1 MIGGVDLA
9 RLSMRERLAKRE
21 RNKRRIASALKKLP
35 RAPPQ
40 VGVLGKLYNTLR
52 EAPEPLLDATGIG
65 FQNEVLLR
73 LAAGQELLNENNMTR
88 TTRSTIEDL
97 RPDNLTFERILN
109 LVETAEDEELL
120 DDELVSNL
128 IKEINNS
135 APVLTGREVIR
146 RSRQFDRQNLLPRF
160 DTKTK
165 RTRKRTQTDKNM
177 SKALRKANDKFRK
190 KNGQL
195 REGATQAQIMRYA
208 HKLLRKM

>member
-1 MIGGVDLA
+1 MIGGIDLA
-9 RLSMRERLAKRE
+9 MSLRERLAKRE
-21 RNKRRIASALKKLP
+21 RNKRRIASVLKKLP

-52 EAPEPLLDATGIG
+52 ESPEPLLDASSIS
-65 FQNEVLLR
+65 FQNELLLR
-73 LAAGQELLNENNMTR
+73 LAAGQELANENNRTR
-88 TTRSTIEDL
+88 TTKEIVQDL
-97 RPDNLTFERILN
+97 QPQGLTPESIMK

-120 DDELVSNL
+120 DDELVSEL
-128 IKEINNS
+128 IKEIQAS
-135 APVLTGREVIR
+135 AMIQTGRDVIR
-146 RSRQFDRQNLLPRF
+146 QSRQFDRQNLLPRF
-160 DTKTK
+160 ETKTK

-195 REGATQAQIMRYA
+195 RKGATQSQIMRYA

>member
-1 MIGGVDLA
+1 M
-9 RLSMRERLAKRE
+9 SFRERLAKRE

-40 VGVLGKLYNTLR
+40 TGILGKVYNTLR
-52 EAPEPLLDATGIG
+52 ESPEPLLDASSVS
-65 FQNEVLLR
+65 FNNELLLR
-73 LAAGQELLNENNMTR
+73 LAAGQELAAANNQSR
-88 TTRSTIEDL
+88 TVKEIVQDL
-97 RPDNLTFERILN
+97 RPGGLTPESIMQ

-120 DDELVSNL
+120 DDELVTEL
-128 IKEINNS
+128 IKEIQTS
-135 APVLTGREVIR
+135 PMLQTGRDVIR

-160 DTKTK
+160 DTTTK

-177 SKALRKANDKFRK
+177 SKALRRANDKFRK

-195 REGATQAQIMRYA
+195 RKGATQSQIMRYA

>member
-1 MIGGVDLA
+1 MIGGIDLA
-9 RLSMRERLAKRE
+9 MSLRERLAKRE
-21 RNKRRIASALKKLP
+21 RNKRRIARALKKLP

-40 VGVLGKLYNTLR
+40 TGIIGKLFNTLR
-52 EAPEPLLDATGIG
+52 ESPEPLLDASGIS
-65 FQNEVLLR
+65 FQNELLLR
-73 LAAGQELLNENNMTR
+73 LAAGQELANENNQVI
-88 TTRSTIEDL
+88 SPKQIVQDL
-97 RPDNLTFERILN
+97 QPEGLTPESIMK

-120 DDELVSNL
+120 DDELVSEL
-128 IKEINNS
+128 IKEIQTS
-135 APVLTGREVIR
+135 PVLQTGRDVIR

-160 DTKTK
+160 ETTTK

-195 REGATQAQIMRYA
+195 RKGATQSQIMRYA

>member
-1 MIGGVDLA
+1 DLA

-21 RNKRRIASALKKLP
+21 RNKRRIASALRKLP

-40 VGVLGKLYNTLR
+40 VGILGKVYNTLR
-52 EAPEPLLDATGIG
+52 ESPEPLLDATGIG
-65 FQNEVLLR
+65 FQNELLLR
-73 LAAGQELLNENNMTR
+73 LAAGQELAAANNQV
-88 TTRSTIEDL
+88 RSTREIIQDL
-97 RPDNLTFERILN
+97 QPSNLTPETIMN

-128 IKEINNS
+128 IQEIQNS

-195 REGATQAQIMRYA
+195 RKGATQAQIMRYA

>member
-1 MIGGVDLA
+1 
-9 RLSMRERLAKRE
+9 MRERLARRE

-40 VGVLGKLYNTLR
+40 VGILGKIYNTLR
-52 EAPEPLLDATGIG
+52 EAPEPLLDASGIS
-65 FQNEVLLR
+65 FQNELLLR
-73 LAAGQELLNENNMTR
+73 LAAGQELANENNMI
-88 TTRSTIEDL
+88 RSTKQIVQDL
-97 RPDNLTFERILN
+97 QPRGLTADSIME
-109 LVETAEDEELL
+109 LVEAADDEELL
-120 DDELVSNL
+120 DDELVTEL
-128 IKEINNS
+128 IKEIQTS
-135 APVLTGREVIR
+135 PVLQTGRDVIR

-160 DTKTK
+160 ETKTK

-195 REGATQAQIMRYA
+195 RKGATQAQIMRYA